1 MRVLKMTG
9 RWWRDGGT
17 MRVSEVAG
25 RSPIQRC
32 MMKDFWGLSILMH
45 LCAVLTSAGEAEGLN
60 FRNPWRNL
68 RTRCQS
74 TMSDN
79 SNERTNQSQLDSRAN
94 LFYLLQTLAES
105 AQARAND
112 FKSRGES
119 SVAIDQIEDVH

>member
-1 MRVLKMTG
+1 
-9 RWWRDGGT
+9 
-17 MRVSEVAG
+17 
-25 RSPIQRC
+25 
-32 MMKDFWGLSILMH
+32 
-45 LCAVLTSAGEAEGLN
+45 
-60 FRNPWRNL
+60 
-68 RTRCQS
+68 
-74 TMSDN
+74 MSDN